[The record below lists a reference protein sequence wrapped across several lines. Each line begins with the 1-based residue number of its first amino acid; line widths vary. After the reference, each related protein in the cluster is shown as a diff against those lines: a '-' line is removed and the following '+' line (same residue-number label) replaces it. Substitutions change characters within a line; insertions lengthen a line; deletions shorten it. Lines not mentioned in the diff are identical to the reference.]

1 MAFAPDLASQVA
13 GELALA
19 LHRAAFPVPVGVSV
33 RHFHITEADWGTI
46 FGSAEPRKK
55 RGLLQPG
62 FWAAEETVTV
72 SGPKGKL
79 ERVRLVAPWRPKTQV
94 EVSRSDA
101 QVLGIDAPVRGSG
114 KLSGA
119 APVTITG
126 PAGSIEVPDALIV
139 AQRHVHFSP
148 ADAER
153 MKVRDGEMLRVRCG
167 TGGPRETVFE
177 GCLARVSDKFALEF
191 HVDTDEANA
200 AWLKNGDLS
209 QLV

>member
-1 MAFAPDLASQVA
+1 MVLADAAATVA
-13 GELALA
+13 AELELA

-33 RHFHITEADWGTI
+33 RHFHITEEHWRRI
-46 FGSAEPRKK
+46 FGAAEPKKK

-62 FWAAEETVTV
+62 FWAAEETVTI

-79 ERVRLVAPWRPKTQV
+79 ERVRLVAPWRAKTQV

-101 QVLGIDAPVRGSG
+101 QHLGIDAPVKGSG

-148 ADAER
+148 ADAQR
-153 MKVRDGEMLRVRCG
+153 MKVKDGDMLRVRCG
-167 TGGPRETVFE
+167 GGGPRETVFE

-200 AWLKNGDLS
+200 AWVKNGDLAY
-209 QLV
+209 LV

>member
-1 MAFAPDLASQVA
+1 MAFAPDLASRVA
-13 GELALA
+13 EDLALVV
-19 LHRAAFPVPVGVSV
+19 HRGNTPVPVGVSV
-33 RHFHITEADWGTI
+33 RHFHITEEHWRRI
-46 FGSAEPRKK
+46 FGAQEPKEK
-55 RGLLQPG
+55 RRLLQPG

-79 ERVRLVAPWRPKTQV
+79 ERVRLVAPWRTKSQV

-101 QVLGIDAPVRGSG
+101 QHLGIDAPVRGSG
-114 KLSGA
+114 KLAGA

-148 ADAER
+148 ADAAR
-153 MKVRDGEMLRVRCG
+153 LKVRDGDMLRLRCG

-200 AWLKNGDLS
+200 AWVKNGDFAY
-209 QLV
+209 LV